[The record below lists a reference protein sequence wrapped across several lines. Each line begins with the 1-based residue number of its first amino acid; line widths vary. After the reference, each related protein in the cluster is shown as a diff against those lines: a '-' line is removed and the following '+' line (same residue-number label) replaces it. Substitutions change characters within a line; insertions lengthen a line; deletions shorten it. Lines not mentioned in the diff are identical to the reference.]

1 MAPPSSSPD
10 HLQETCYRIAQD
22 IMAVQQRTDLSAW
35 LGSKTVQHYLP
46 HEMMLA
52 IWGSPDMNL
61 VHHDM
66 VTPILQEPRN
76 QIGPGH
82 VDTSYSRNLLGAHLG
97 RWIKGGRKPYI
108 QEIDGAG
115 LMVRNAHFY
124 EPEKPS
130 RGMRPA
136 LIHGICDKRNNQ
148 DYLYVLPGV
157 RPGSEE
163 MAQKTIT
170 LLLPY
175 IDTALRQ
182 ITPLSHQRLSCL
194 VQSHRHHE
202 ERSLS
207 EREIEIMD
215 WVKMGKTNPEIADI
229 LEISSYTVKNHLHH
243 IFKKLSVYN
252 RVQAISRFE
261 QNHG

>member
-1 MAPPSSSPD
+1 
-10 HLQETCYRIAQD
+10 
-22 IMAVQQRTDLSAW
+22 
-35 LGSKTVQHYLP
+35 
-46 HEMMLA
+46 
-52 IWGSPDMNL
+52 
-61 VHHDM
+61 
-66 VTPILQEPRN
+66 
-76 QIGPGH
+76 
-82 VDTSYSRNLLGAHLG
+82 
-97 RWIKGGRKPYI
+97 
-108 QEIDGAG
+108 
-115 LMVRNAHFY
+115 
-124 EPEKPS
+124 
-130 RGMRPA
+130 
-136 LIHGICDKRNNQ
+136 
-148 DYLYVLPGV
+148 
-157 RPGSEE
+157 